1 MSTRTASSASSNAI
15 PSIIQSS
22 AGSSSS
28 SLTMSNSRFPLD
40 DGTML
45 KKCQNSAS
53 SPKVREFNDASLAAS
68 DCWTKESIKQPVS
81 GNVDDKHVKK
91 EAPNMFKVIQSYM
104 GDRKSK
110 TSNDQV
116 KTFRNFIG
124 FSRVRN
130 CRKFMVGK

>member
-1 MSTRTASSASSNAI
+1 MSTRTASSTSNNAM

-28 SLTMSNSRFPLD
+28 SLTVSNSRFPLD
-40 DGTML
+40 DGTTL
-45 KKCQNSAS
+45 KKFHNSTS
-53 SPKVREFNDASLAAS
+53 SPKVREFNDTTLGAS

-81 GNVDDKHVKK
+81 GNMNDKHVKK
-91 EAPNMFKVIQSYM
+91 EAPNMFKIVQSYM

-116 KTFRNFIG
+116 NY
-124 FSRVRN
+124 
-130 CRKFMVGK
+130 

>member
-1 MSTRTASSASSNAI
+1 MPSGIHSSVGS
-15 PSIIQSS
+15 
-22 AGSSSS
+22 SSSS
-28 SLTMSNSRFPLD
+28 SLTVSNSRLPLD
-40 DGTML
+40 DGTVL
-45 KKCQNSAS
+45 KKCHNSTS
-53 SPKVREFNDASLAAS
+53 SPKVREFNDTASEAS

-116 KTFRNFIG
+116 KVCSI
-124 FSRVRN
+124 FS
-130 CRKFMVGK
+130 KFA